1 MSLLQW
7 QQLNAQDTVFA
18 AALANL
24 LKRSRIPEAT
34 VTQTVEEIIRR
45 VREDGDSALIELTE
59 TLDHFSVD
67 AAADLEISTGEIKKA
82 LATLDSGL
90 KAALEQS
97 VERIRVFHE
106 HQLEQSWEYLDS
118 DGNRL
123 GQRVTPIDRVG
134 IYVPGGTAAYPSSVL
149 MNAVPASVAGV
160 PEVVMVVPT
169 PGGETSQT
177 VLAAAALAGV
187 TRVFRIGGAQAIA
200 ALCFG
205 TETIPAVDKIVGPGN
220 VYVAAA
226 KQQVYGQVGVDMMA
240 GPSEVVVLCDDR
252 AEPDWV
258 AMDLFAQAEHDELA
272 QAILICPS
280 QTQIDRIRGSMESL
294 IGTLSRPDIVK
305 ASLAKHGASIL
316 VNSLKQ
322 GVEIANRIA
331 PEHLQLMV
339 EQPDALLSDIRH
351 AGAIFCGYFSAEALG
366 DYCVGPSHVLPTA
379 GTARFSSPL
388 GTHDFQKRSSLV
400 MCSKHGAQRLAGVA
414 SKLAR
419 AEGLDAHAKAADYRG
434 R

>member
-1 MSLLQW
+1 MLLTHQVGSPKFPA
-7 QQLNAQDTVFA
+7 LINPRKII
-18 AALANL
+18 LANPRHNGKL
-24 LKRSRIPEAT
+24 NPAVMYVAKKL
-34 VTQTVEEIIRR
+34 
-45 VREDGDSALIELTE
+45 G
-59 TLDHFSVD
+59 
-67 AAADLEISTGEIKKA
+67 IKNI
-82 LATLDSGL
+82 LS
-90 KAALEQS
+90 
-97 VERIRVFHE
+97 
-106 HQLEQSWEYLDS
+106 
-118 DGNRL
+118 
-123 GQRVTPIDRVG
+123 
-134 IYVPGGTAAYPSSVL
+134 
-149 MNAVPASVAGV
+149 
-160 PEVVMVVPT
+160 
-169 PGGETSQT
+169 
-177 VLAAAALAGV
+177 
-187 TRVFRIGGAQAIA
+187 IGGAQAIA

-205 TETIPAVDKIVGPGN
+205 TETLPAVDKIVGPGN

-294 IGTLSRPDIVK
+294 IGTLSRPDIVT

-316 VNSLKQ
+316 VNSLQ
-322 GVEIANRIA
+322 EGVEIANRIA

-339 EQPDALLSDIRH
+339 EQPDALLSDNRH

-388 GTHDFQKRSSLV
+388 GTYDFQKRSSLV

>member
-24 LKRSRIPEAT
+24 LKRSRISEAT

-45 VREDGDSALIELTE
+45 VREDGDSALIELTA

-82 LATLDSGL
+82 LATLDAGL

-169 PGGETSQT
+169 PGGEASQT

-294 IGTLSRPDIVK
+294 IGTLSRPDIVTGITCQ
-305 ASLAKHGASIL
+305 AWRLDPGEFTETGSRNRQSNRPGTPTVDGRAAGRLVVGYSSCRRHFLWLFQCRSPRGLLCRAKSCVTYG
-316 VNSLKQ
+316 
-322 GVEIANRIA
+322 GDR
-331 PEHLQLMV
+331 
-339 EQPDALLSDIRH
+339 ALFITPWYS
-351 AGAIFCGYFSAEALG
+351 
-366 DYCVGPSHVLPTA
+366 
-379 GTARFSSPL
+379 
-388 GTHDFQKRSSLV
+388 
-400 MCSKHGAQRLAGVA
+400 
-414 SKLAR
+414 
-419 AEGLDAHAKAADYRG
+419 
-434 R
+434 